1 MSAEESTPSMSEKGQ
16 AGVPDGIAGA
26 AQPDHDGRVR
36 SDDSPESPCEK
47 KDGATSTEGVEDDA
61 TSSYAT
67 VDSLI
72 EDAGDSQAGDGQA
85 VPAAAAG
92 DSQTEAGQ
100 TASGA
105 AAGDSGNGGG
115 VAGEGSQA
123 GAESADSQI
132 PVVPSGAGVAEK
144 PGQKGED
151 GENEAEDESSM
162 SFTEHLGEL
171 RMRIVRMLI
180 GATVGFLLC
189 YGVAEDLFRY
199 LSLPLVKVMPPDT
212 RFIYTSVPEGFFVY
226 LKIAFV
232 AGVFVASPYIFYQL
246 WAFIA
251 PGLYQEERRHIV
263 PLALCS
269 ALFFLLGAAFCYWG
283 VFPFAFTFFMSYST
297 GMIVAMPSLNEYL
310 GFALKMLLAFG
321 LIFEMPLFA
330 FFLSRLRIITPAWMR
345 KVRRYAILAIFIVA
359 AILTPPD
366 VFSQLLMAGPMLVL
380 YEVSIYV
387 AALARPRSGDTTKQA
402 PSEKAGSADA

>member
-1 MSAEESTPSMSEKGQ
+1 MR
-16 AGVPDGIAGA
+16 
-26 AQPDHDGRVR
+26 AQTAN
-36 SDDSPESPCEK
+36 
-47 KDGATSTEGVEDDA
+47 ATACS
-61 TSSYAT
+61 
-67 VDSLI
+67 
-72 EDAGDSQAGDGQA
+72 AGD
-85 VPAAAAG
+85 AAG
-92 DSQTEAGQ
+92 P
-100 TASGA
+100 
-105 AAGDSGNGGG
+105 GNGGG
-115 VAGEGSQA
+115 KDG
-123 GAESADSQI
+123 GALAASAEDAAPAVS
-132 PVVPSGAGVAEK
+132 SGAGVARGAGWSRDEEDMPEDEK
-144 PGQKGED
+144 P
-151 GENEAEDESSM
+151 M

-180 GATVGFLLC
+180 GAAVGFLLC

-226 LKIAFV
+226 LKVALV

-251 PGLYQEERRHIV
+251 PGLYREERRHIV
-263 PLALCS
+263 PLAFCS
-269 ALFFLLGAAFCYWG
+269 AFFFLLGAAFCYWG

-310 GFALKMLLAFG
+310 GFSLKMLLAFG

-330 FFLSRLRIITPAWMR
+330 FFLSRLRVITPAWMR

-366 VFSQLLMAGPMLVL
+366 VFSQLLMAGPMIIL

-387 AALARPRSGDTTKQA
+387 AAMARPRS
-402 PSEKAGSADA
+402 EKAAAESGRAGSSNA

>member
-1 MSAEESTPSMSEKGQ
+1 MSAEESSSSKSETQQ
-16 AGVPDGIAGA
+16 AGVNQALAGE
-26 AQPDHDGRVR
+26 V
-36 SDDSPESPCEK
+36 
-47 KDGATSTEGVEDDA
+47 
-61 TSSYAT
+61 
-67 VDSLI
+67 
-72 EDAGDSQAGDGQA
+72 SQK
-85 VPAAAAG
+85 
-92 DSQTEAGQ
+92 E
-100 TASGA
+100 ASGA
-105 AAGDSGNGGG
+105 ACAADNEGALETAAAPHEAGVQAPSDGPQMQARQTPPASTEEGAGNGGG
-115 VAGEGSQA
+115 VAGDGAQA
-123 GAESADSQI
+123 EAESAAQAPAVS
-132 PVVPSGAGVAEK
+132 SGTGVAKSSGRDGNDGKDK
-144 PGQKGED
+144 P
-151 GENEAEDESSM
+151 EDEASM

-189 YGVAEDLFRY
+189 YGVAEELFYY
-199 LSLPLVKVMPPDT
+199 LSLPLVEVMPPDT
-212 RFIYTSVPEGFFVY
+212 RLIYTSVPEGFFVY
-226 LKIAFV
+226 LKVAFV

-263 PLALCS
+263 PLAFCS
-269 ALFFLLGAAFCYWG
+269 AIFFLLGASFCYWG

-345 KVRRYAILAIFIVA
+345 KVRRYAVLAIFIVA

-366 VFSQLLMAGPMLVL
+366 VFSQLLMAGPMLIL

-387 AALARPRSGDTTKQA
+387 AAMARPRSGNTEVGSD
-402 PSEKAGSADA
+402 KAGSSNA

>member
-1 MSAEESTPSMSEKGQ
+1 MSAEESSPATPEARRAGMNAEAAGGSPSEHVEGKQPEAAAETPAPTSADAAWTDHDDEAGSAAKPADSEEPERGADPSQGHAGQ
-16 AGVPDGIAGA
+16 AASAGGTDGSGNGRDGSGGGSVDGADSGSQAPAVPPKSEMAKPA
-26 AQPDHDGRVR
+26 AQPNK
-36 SDDSPESPCEK
+36 DD
-47 KDGATSTEGVEDDA
+47 
-61 TSSYAT
+61 
-67 VDSLI
+67 
-72 EDAGDSQAGDGQA
+72 
-85 VPAAAAG
+85 
-92 DSQTEAGQ
+92 EAM
-100 TASGA
+100 
-105 AAGDSGNGGG
+105 
-115 VAGEGSQA
+115 
-123 GAESADSQI
+123 
-132 PVVPSGAGVAEK
+132 
-144 PGQKGED
+144 
-151 GENEAEDESSM
+151 AEDEASM

-171 RMRIVRMLI
+171 RMRIVRMLL

-251 PGLYQEERRHIV
+251 PGLYKEERQHIV
-263 PLALCS
+263 PLAFCS
-269 ALFFLLGAAFCYWG
+269 AIFFLLGAAFCYWG

-366 VFSQLLMAGPMLVL
+366 VFSQLLMAGPMIVL

-387 AALARPRSGDTTKQA
+387 AAIARPRGGDTAKQA
-402 PSEKAGSADA
+402 PSAGSSNV